1 MLATTTM
8 KNLENEKN
16 MTNYT
21 PDKFI
26 VVKLTAPEPYP
37 TDHYRV
43 FACWYGG
50 YAGSD
55 SWKLNSGITE
65 VTRDGDLLH
74 FKGSSGSIY
83 TCHVETY
90 GTSGYG
96 HGVLQNLIEQQAARG
111 VTIEVLPEDTDF
123 LGLNYD

>member
-1 MLATTTM
+1 
-8 KNLENEKN
+8 
-16 MTNYT
+16 MTNISTYSRYD
-21 PDKFI
+21 PNRFV
-26 VVKLTAPEPYP
+26 VVKITVSDPNPYP
-37 TDHYRV
+37 TEHYRV

-74 FKGSSGSIY
+74 FKGTSGSVY

-96 HGVLQNLIEQQAARG
+96 YGVLQNLIEQQAKQG

-123 LGLNYD
+123 LGLNYDGTI